1 MATLKTYI
9 LQSDLLGELKLSHR
23 PVGYDNT
30 NRTYERSRKYHSFK
44 STYTQ
49 TLEFYFDGA
58 QYLKQAFELGGIEE
72 EVFCY
77 IYEQDDEDLTSE
89 LEYIGRINLSSYEYN
104 HEEGSV
110 KVNIEQLGFAQQ
122 LFNNDNVKVDM
133 GSTRAI
139 HNGASL
145 PPLPVR
151 KVGLSSKTLVKLSV
165 LEAQGSKDEPSYFG
179 VSGWDS
185 SRVNGENPDFYWI
198 PGLDNAKQ
206 SEIKKTITY
215 SPRWFAP
222 NATQA
227 TWADATPITDD
238 QYFLKAEEAGE
249 YTVSLNWDINVVT
262 EHYTNYQDAAERTMY
277 MNWVFVHM
285 KPSGAATYLNAN
297 NTALEFVS
305 PTVLSGQKIYRNLN
319 WKGTEQVGLS
329 LGVGDR
335 VFVYAQVN
343 EYNWT
348 AFRSY
353 TCRYEMRTS
362 NLSLTFSGATVTDS
376 SNAEGLF
383 IADVFKRV
391 VESVVGKVDVANTAM
406 YDLRD
411 GYRTSINYDTIRGKR
426 IILNGFHIRGWTME
440 EKPVHSSLKDIFETM
455 NAIDNVGL
463 GIRQRLDAAGAPAG
477 FEAYVAPVE
486 EFYRKDV
493 VLNLGC
499 VGELK
504 KTINREFIFN
514 EAIVGYNKYQS
525 DGLNSLDEFNTQR
538 EMKTG
543 ITQLKGK
550 YEAVSPY
557 RTDGYGAEDARRQP
571 RSEFPNKT
579 TSYDSDNFLFCVER
593 NGASEWRN
601 EAGEIILEHSNI
613 LNPETTPNV
622 RISPGRMLKRHLSAM
637 VGAMVKYPDNIVRFT
652 YGPVNALMKTRI
664 VGENL
669 NVAENQSYGHFEGSA
684 ARKYPTPLIL
694 PEQYTF
700 TKLLTREQVRIF
712 EADPYGAVQ
721 IKDEKGEQVLT
732 AVLKLEL
739 DEDRV
744 GTFTVLKHYQDN
756 G

>member
-1 MATLKTYI
+1 MATVKTYI

-23 PVGYDNT
+23 PVGYDT
-30 NRTYERSRKYHSFK
+30 TTRSYARSRKYHSFK
-44 STYTQ
+44 STYIQ

-58 QYLKQAFELGGIEE
+58 QYLKQAFKLGGFEE
-72 EVFCY
+72 EVLCL
-77 IYEQDDEDLTSE
+77 IYEQDEEDLTFS
-89 LEYIGRINLSSYEYN
+89 LVYTGRVNLSSYEYIDEN
-104 HEEGSV
+104 QSV

-122 LFNNDNVKVDM
+122 LFNNDGVKVDM
-133 GSTRAI
+133 SSTRAV

-151 KVGLSSKTLVKLSV
+151 KVGLSSKALVKLSV
-165 LEAQGSKDEPSYFG
+165 LEAKESLKEPSSFSIEAWGYE
-179 VSGWDS
+179 
-185 SRVNGENPDFYWI
+185 RLNPNPDFYWI

-206 SEIKKTITY
+206 EEIKETITNA
-215 SPRWFAP
+215 PRWFAP
-222 NATQA
+222 FARHIDYADVTPVNNDQFFIRATE
-227 TWADATPITDD
+227 
-238 QYFLKAEEAGE
+238 KGE
-249 YTVSLNWDINVVT
+249 YTVSLNWDLNIET
-262 EHYTNYQDAAERTMY
+262 THYTRFDGPAERTMY
-277 MNWVFVHM
+277 MHWVFVH
-285 KPSGAATYLNAN
+285 KKADGSEIYLNAN
-297 NTALEFVS
+297 NSALEYNP
-305 PTVLSGQKIYRNLN
+305 PTVPSGQMIHKSLN
-319 WKGTEQVGLS
+319 WSSNIPEQIS
-329 LGVGDR
+329 LNLDVGDK
-335 VFVYAQVN
+335 VFVYASVN
-343 EYNWT
+343 EYNLT
-348 AFRSY
+348 TDQSY
-353 TCRYEMRTS
+353 TIKYKIHSRAI
-362 NLSLTFSGATVTDS
+362 SLTFSGATLTDS
-376 SNAEGLF
+376 SEAEGLF

-411 GYRTSINYDTIRGKR
+411 GYRTSIDYDTIRGKR

-440 EKPVHSSLKDIFETM
+440 EKPVYASLKDIYDTM

-499 VGELK
+499 VGDK
-504 KTINREFIFN
+504 KHTINRDFIYN

-579 TSYDSDNFLFCVER
+579 TSYDSDNFLWCVER
-593 NGASEWRN
+593 NGTSEWRN

-622 RISPGRMLKRHLSAM
+622 RISPGRMLKRHLSSFI
-637 VGAMVKYPDNIVRFT
+637 GAMVKYPDNVVRFM
-652 YGPVNALMKTRI
+652 YGPVNTLMKTRI

-700 TKLLTREQVRIF
+700 TKQLTREQLIVF
-712 EADPYGAVQ
+712 EKDPYGAVEFIDQ
-721 IKDEKGEQVLT
+721 EGETVT
-732 AVLKLEL
+732 AAVLKLEV
-739 DEDRV
+739 DDDRV
-744 GTFTVLKHYQDN
+744 GTFTVLKHYQE
-756 G
+756 